1 MVGFGRGG
9 VQPVSNRVKQY
20 IKERN
25 FITLIYLGKAFGLG
39 IEYTPTHADDLVFI
53 TTGLIEPELLSEEEK
68 LVSQHMNRYWTTFAK
83 FGKPSHIDKSS
94 PVWYPYDI
102 KEKVDF

>member
-1 MVGFGRGG
+1 M
-9 VQPVSNRVKQY
+9 
-20 IKERN
+20 
-25 FITLIYLGKAFGLG
+25 IYLGKAFGLG

-53 TTGLIEPELLSEEEK
+53 TTGLIEPESLSEEEK
-68 LVSQHMNRYWTTFAK
+68 LLSQHMNRYWTTFAK